1 MIETQKQFSKKF
13 GGARTTFKVT
23 LDYNA
28 FDKITLPEAMQTVN
42 FFPNKKVILSEAKKE
57 FETLITSSN
66 DTSNF
71 DWNFQKKIINKAIN
85 ALNATLQKDFSKLA
99 DKVID
104 CNHFYEYL
112 EDLEIIGFSN
122 FISLTSKYSSMECRC
137 SAWSDVYD
145 LVVDYTESLIKSK
158 ELYFEDFEIWDSFFY
173 DTIYK
178 WYKNEFGYY
187 YEDEDDEEAI

>member
-1 MIETQKQFSKKF
+1 
-13 GGARTTFKVT
+13 
-23 LDYNA
+23 
-28 FDKITLPEAMQTVN
+28 
-42 FFPNKKVILSEAKKE
+42 
-57 FETLITSSN
+57 
-66 DTSNF
+66 
-71 DWNFQKKIINKAIN
+71 
-85 ALNATLQKDFSKLA
+85 
-99 DKVID
+99 
-104 CNHFYEYL
+104 
-112 EDLEIIGFSN
+112 
-122 FISLTSKYSSMECRC
+122 MECRC